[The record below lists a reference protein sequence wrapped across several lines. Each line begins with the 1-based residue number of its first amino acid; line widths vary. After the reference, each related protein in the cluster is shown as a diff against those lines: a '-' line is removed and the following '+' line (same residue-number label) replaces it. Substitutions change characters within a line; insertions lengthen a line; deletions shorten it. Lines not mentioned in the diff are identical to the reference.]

1 MRSFSS
7 VVLTSPDILR
17 EVFSWLNP
25 SKIRSSVDSGERK
38 VLKRTLFSAALV
50 CQAFCPHALD
60 QLWWTLHKLVPL
72 LTLLPPLY
80 FDDDEDS
87 YVSAKYP

>member
-1 MRSFSS
+1 MQSFPS
-7 VVLTSPDILR
+7 VVLTSPAILR
-17 EVFSWLNP
+17 EVFNWLNP

-38 VLKRTLFSAALV
+38 VLKRTLFSAALA

-60 QLWWTLHKLVPL
+60 QLWWTLDKLVPL
-72 LTLLPPLY
+72 LALLPPLY
-80 FDDDEDS
+80 FDDDEES

>member
-1 MRSFSS
+1 MQSCSN

-17 EVFSWLNP
+17 EVFNWLNP

-38 VLKRTLFSAALV
+38 VLKRTLFSAALA

-60 QLWWTLHKLVPL
+60 QLWWTLDKLVPL
-72 LTLLPPLY
+72 LALLPPFY
-80 FDDDEDS
+80 FDDDEGS
-87 YVSAKYP
+87 YVSANHF

>member
-1 MRSFSS
+1 MQSFPS
-7 VVLTSPDILR
+7 VVLTSPDILQ

-25 SKIRSSVDSGERK
+25 SKTRSSVDSGERK

-60 QLWWTLHKLVPL
+60 QLWWTLDKLVPL
-72 LTLLPPLY
+72 LALLPPLY
-80 FDDDEDS
+80 FDDDEES